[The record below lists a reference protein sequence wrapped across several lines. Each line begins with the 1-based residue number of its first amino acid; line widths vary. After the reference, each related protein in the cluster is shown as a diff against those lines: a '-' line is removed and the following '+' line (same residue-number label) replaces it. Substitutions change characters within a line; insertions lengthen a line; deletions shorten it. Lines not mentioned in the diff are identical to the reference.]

1 MVPASP
7 TSGYPEGWPTDGRD
21 GGVPDPTKKG
31 PSMIQIGT
39 EGGFLPAP
47 VVLETLPVN
56 WNYDVGTFDAGLV
69 NQGTLR
75 LGTAERADVII
86 DFSQYAGKTL
96 ILYNDNP
103 APEPAADPRD
113 DYYTGSLDMTEGGG
127 CDPIMPGYGSNTRTI
142 MQIRVAAATPAQ
154 AYNLAGL
161 ETAFASTATTD
172 GVFKQSQEFDTIVP
186 QAGYSSAYNTAFTNT
201 YSTIFANSL
210 TFTPIG
216 QTTPLTIDMHPK
228 QIQDEMGES
237 YDIEYGRMAVL
248 LGTELVRTRAGQQ
261 TMLLYGYAEPPTEVI
276 KTSIQG
282 TQIGTLSDG
291 TQIWKIT
298 HNGVDVHTVHWHM
311 YDVQLINRVAWD
323 NNIREPD
330 ANELGWKE
338 TVRVN
343 PLQDT
348 IVALRP
354 IIPNV
359 PFDLPNSVRL
369 IDPTKPE
376 GTILKQHI

>member
-1 MVPASP
+1 
-7 TSGYPEGWPTDGRD
+7 
-21 GGVPDPTKKG
+21 
-31 PSMIQIGT
+31 
-39 EGGFLPAP
+39 
-47 VVLETLPVN
+47 
-56 WNYDVGTFDAGLV
+56 
-69 NQGTLR
+69 
-75 LGTAERADVII
+75 
-86 DFSQYAGKTL
+86 
-96 ILYNDNP
+96 
-103 APEPAADPRD
+103 
-113 DYYTGSLDMTEGGG
+113 MTEGGG
-127 CDPIMPGYGSNTRTI
+127 CDPIMAGYGSNTRTI
-142 MQIRVAAATPAQ
+142 MQIRVAAATQAP

-186 QAGYSSAYNTAFTNT
+186 QEGYSSAYNTTFTNT

-248 LGTELVRTRAGQQ
+248 LGTELVRTQAGQQ

-282 TQIGTLSDG
+282 TQIGTLGDG

-323 NNIREPD
+323 NNIRVPD

-369 IDPTKPE
+369 IDPTKPA
-376 GTILKQHI
+376 GTILKATTFDPTGQGITLTNHMVNFGWEYVWHCHILAHEEMDMMRAVSIAVPPRAPTSATATTVPTGVQITWADNSLSETNFKIERTTQYRFHN